1 MLDRLSDPLI
11 STPLFSVIIPLEYH
25 RDQWESCWQGW
36 QSQTLGK
43 DAFEII
49 LVVPPGFPQRDQ
61 LNELAG
67 PMTRLE
73 YSQQAHDIGL
83 CAEGAAVARG
93 KFLFFTESHCWP
105 EADVLELCL
114 RAFGAHA
121 DWAGM
126 SCSSVRVCHNR
137 LSVAEADMY
146 DADIAYGM
154 NVHPWRKVLDQC
166 FVTDREAYEAC
177 GGLEPEL
184 GHYAEWVLAARYAA
198 RGHKIG
204 YLPEARVHHY
214 YVGELGELKTFTLD
228 FVAGEITYF
237 KRSAREPGDELLEAP
252 PEWNCRDNFESGMAR
267 SILRMSLRDLVTRQ
281 RIRAIGGVLRWAFP
295 AIVGDGV
302 ARAASAITVV
312 NAYVATLLT
321 SRVGPRE
328 WLRRSLKHYIAA
340 LIGYQRLSLIRG
352 EHSNDSDDAEESNP
366 RTAVLSQTGFYP
378 LEPYHGQTFRWS
390 ETEAAVRFLAPP
402 GRLSIRITCLS
413 VRSLSRR
420 IDLRFYLDGRPVPD
434 GAVSTGS
441 NGFEIRIVVPQ
452 SGTATLGWICR
463 AFPARSDPRR
473 LGLPILNFELIS

>member
-1 MLDRLSDPLI
+1 MLDRLSDPLP
-11 STPLFSVIIPLEYH
+11 SAPLFSVIIPLEYH
-25 RDQWESCWQGW
+25 RGQWESCWQGW

-49 LVVPPGFPQRDQ
+49 LVVPPEFPQRDM
-61 LNELAG
+61 LKDLAG

-73 YSQQAHDIGL
+73 YSQQSHDIGL
-83 CAEGAAVARG
+83 CAVGAAVARG
-93 KFLFFTESHCWP
+93 RFLFFTESHCWP

-114 RAFGAHA
+114 RAFSAHA
-121 DWAGM
+121 DWAAM
-126 SCSSVRVCHNR
+126 SCSSVPVCHNR

-146 DADIAYGM
+146 DTDIAYGM

-166 FVTDREAYEAC
+166 FVTHRKAYEAC

-214 YVGELGELKTFTLD
+214 YVGEIDELKTFTLD
-228 FVAGEITYF
+228 FVAGEIAYF
-237 KRSAREPGDELLEAP
+237 KRNARGPGDELLEVP
-252 PEWNCRDNFESGMAR
+252 PEWSCRDNFESGMAR
-267 SILRMSLRDLVTRQ
+267 AILRMSLRDLVTRQ
-281 RIRAIGGVLRWAFP
+281 RMRAVGGVLRWTFP
-295 AIVGDGV
+295 AVFGGGV
-302 ARAASAITVV
+302 ARASSALAVV
-312 NAYVATLLT
+312 NAHVATLLT

-340 LIGYQRLSLIRG
+340 LIGYQRLSLIENERVNRAAG
-352 EHSNDSDDAEESNP
+352 AEESNSL
-366 RTAVLSQTGFYP
+366 TAVLSQTGFYP
-378 LEPYHGQTFRWS
+378 LEQYQGRTFRWS
-390 ETEAAVRFLAPP
+390 ETEAAVRLRAPP
-402 GRLSIRITCLS
+402 GRLSIRITCLP
-413 VRSLSRR
+413 VRSLSDR

-452 SGTATLGWICR
+452 SGMATLGWICR
-463 AFPARSDPRR
+463 ALPAPSDPRR